1 MKEPHD
7 ISSLA
12 VSIGAAVAV
21 EWEDGQLVITI
32 DMSTVSEGLAD
43 LVAEQELPE
52 EHEEFISAQ
61 FAKGAFKITSWY

>member
-1 MKEPHD
+1 MKEPQD

-43 LVAEQELPE
+43 LVAEQELPA

-61 FAKGAFKITSWY
+61 FAKGAFRVTSWW